1 MRAIRAVWWR
11 LQLRALLLLRDRV
24 AQLDIDLTLPPEAA
38 LDPVVRGEHVA
49 LEQVLVN
56 LLQNAFD
63 ATGRAG
69 KVSIDISEAGKFWRL
84 SVTDTGPGL
93 TADQRARL
101 FQPFVTT
108 KPDGL
113 GLGLVISQDIMRGL
127 GGDLIEEP
135 QAIGTRFTMVIPG
148 T

>member
-1 MRAIRAVWWR
+1 MRQVIDG
-11 LQLRALLLLRDRV
+11 ALLLLRDRI
-24 AQLDIDLTLPPEAA
+24 AQLDIDLILPQEAD

-69 KVSIDISEAGKFWRL
+69 KVSIDISVSGKFRRL
-84 SVTDTGPGL
+84 SVTDNGPGL
-93 TADQRARL
+93 TADQRAKL

-108 KPDGL
+108 KADGL

-127 GGDLIEEP
+127 GGDLIEE
-135 QAIGTRFTMVIPG
+135 ARASGTRFTMVIASP
-148 T
+148 

>member
-1 MRAIRAVWWR
+1 VSVAAQMRLSNLVTH
-11 LQLRALLLLRDRV
+11 
-24 AQLDIDLTLPPEAA
+24 LDIDLILPSEAS

-69 KVSIDISEAGKFWRL
+69 KVFIDISEAGKFRRL

>member
-1 MRAIRAVWWR
+1 MIDG
-11 LQLRALLLLRDRV
+11 ALLLLRDRV
-24 AQLDIDLTLPPEAA
+24 AQLDINLVLPPEPE
-38 LDPVVRGEHVA
+38 LDLIVRGEHVA

-63 ATGRAG
+63 ATGQGGR
-69 KVSIDISEAGKFWRL
+69 VSIDITESGQFRRL
-84 SVTDTGPGL
+84 SVADNGAGL
-93 TADQRARL
+93 TPGQRSNL
-101 FQPFVTT
+101 FQPFATT

-127 GGDLIEEP
+127 GGDLVEEP
-135 QAIGTRFTMVIPG
+135 VAQGARFNMLIPG